1 MMKIHEAARLIL
13 QGAGQPMHAR
23 DIHREIVAR
32 KLYTF
37 GAKNPVSMVSQS
49 LRKKSAEA
57 SGAGATDAIF
67 KRTAPGIYRLLDCD
81 R

>member
-1 MMKIHEAARLIL
+1 MKIHEAARLIL
-13 QGAGQPMHAR
+13 QDAGHPMHAR
-23 DIHREIVAR
+23 DIHCEIVAR

-57 SGAGATDAIF
+57 LGATDAIF
-67 KRTAPGIYRLLDCD
+67 KRTAPGIYGLVDWD
-81 R
+81 K